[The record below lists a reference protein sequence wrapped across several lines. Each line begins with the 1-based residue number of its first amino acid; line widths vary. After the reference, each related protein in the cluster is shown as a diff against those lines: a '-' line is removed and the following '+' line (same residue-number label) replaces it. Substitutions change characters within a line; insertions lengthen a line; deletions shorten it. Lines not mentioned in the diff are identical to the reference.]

1 MSNSSKFRILFLL
14 SCKIFFARKYFFS
27 MTCFAQIKRLRLVKK
42 VFCNFFVKRRS
53 GMVEI
58 FWVKSCSKL
67 KRASRTFLGAW
78 GFENACCGV
87 SEAMGLVGVASVRAF
102 VCCAGVCLGVLG
114 ICALDSVLDSRALS
128 LCTTRIVCTA
138 L

>member
-1 MSNSSKFRILFLL
+1 MKNIPATKTI
-14 SCKIFFARKYFFS
+14 
-27 MTCFAQIKRLRLVKK
+27 
-42 VFCNFFVKRRS
+42 
-53 GMVEI
+53 I

-102 VCCAGVCLGVLG
+102 ACCAGVCLGVLG
-114 ICALDSVLDSRALS
+114 ICALDSVWLDSMVWGALEGALLGDIAAS
-128 LCTTRIVCTA
+128 CASFDGDLSTEVVCKEN

>member
-1 MSNSSKFRILFLL
+1 MKNIPATKTI
-14 SCKIFFARKYFFS
+14 
-27 MTCFAQIKRLRLVKK
+27 
-42 VFCNFFVKRRS
+42 
-53 GMVEI
+53 I

-114 ICALDSVLDSRALS
+114 ICALDSVLDSVWLDSMMWGALEGALLGAAS
-128 LCTTRIVCTA
+128 CASFDGDLSTEVVCKEN